1 MNGRTLFFRRLF
13 DYYKYQFKVLHAV
26 IDWTVALYIVLPAIA
41 FVIYQYI
48 DLMNGRGLLYEW
60 SEVAEWRWLYA
71 VCGLIM
77 FTGSIR
83 TFLMEA
89 DKVFLLQKKEI
100 IYQLKRYALLYS
112 FLVTMAKWL
121 LLFFIVL
128 PLISHFVHITFAE
141 STALLCY
148 LFGLHIFFLSLK
160 QDRIRKP
167 HSISR
172 WIGDILVR
180 AILFTGSA
188 ILIVLTQWHLLA
200 LFGILFLLFSVIRSL
215 KKTASF
221 TAFEAEVTEEKKSR
235 LALAGLVMMMSQEAG
250 MPKVKDRMRRK
261 PLLYR
266 NSKRIFKRRTICT
279 GYKELFFKVMLRN
292 SEYAR
297 QMYMLL
303 SAFTVL
309 IFVSPIWLKVI
320 ALLVYTGVCR
330 YILTLIFDKVMDAP
344 FLIGTDKE
352 SDEYYRARKSCI
364 NILHYAFAAC
374 CFLAAAVSLLFT

>member
-13 DYYKYQFKVLHAV
+13 DYYRYQFKVFHAV
-26 IDWTVALYIVLPAIA
+26 IDWTVALYIVLPALA

-48 DLMNGRGLLYEW
+48 DLMNGRGLFYEW
-60 SEVAEWRWLYA
+60 SEMMEWRWLYA
-71 VCGLIM
+71 VCVLIVC
-77 FTGSIR
+77 TGSIH

-100 IYQLKRYALLYS
+100 IYQLKQYALMYS
-112 FLVTMAKWL
+112 FLVTLAKWL

-128 PLISHFVHITFAE
+128 PFISHITLAE

-148 LFGLHIFFLSLK
+148 LFGLHTTFLALK

-167 HSISR
+167 RSISR
-172 WIGDILVR
+172 RI
-180 AILFTGSA
+180 AEILFRAVLFSGSA
-188 ILIVLTQWHLLA
+188 VLIVFTEWRLLA
-200 LFGILFLLFSVIRSL
+200 LIGILFLIFAFVRGW
-215 KKTASF
+215 KKTALFS
-221 TAFEAEVTEEKKSR
+221 AFEAEVTEEKKSR

-250 MPKVKDRMRRK
+250 IPKVKDRLRRR

-266 NSKRIFKRRTICT
+266 NSKRIFKRRTILT
-279 GYKELFFKVMLRN
+279 GYKELFFKVTLRN
-292 SEYAR
+292 GEYAR

-309 IFVSPIWLKVI
+309 IFVSPIWLKLI
-320 ALLVYTGVCR
+320 ALLVYTSVCR
-330 YILTLIFDKVMDAP
+330 YILTLIFDKVMDTP
-344 FLIGTDKE
+344 FLIGADKE

-364 NILHYAFAAC
+364 NTLHYAFAAF
-374 CFLAAAVSLLFT
+374 CFVAAAVSLLFT

>member
-1 MNGRTLFFRRLF
+1 MNGRTLFVRRLF
-13 DYYKYQFKVLHAV
+13 DYYRYQFKVLHAV
-26 IDWTVALYIVLPAIA
+26 IDWTVALYLVCRLLLEKKN
-41 FVIYQYI
+41 QYI

-71 VCGLIM
+71 VCVLIM

-112 FLVTMAKWL
+112 FLVTLAKWL
-121 LLFFIVL
+121 LLFFVVF
-128 PLISHFVHITFAE
+128 PLIRHSVHITFAE
-141 STALLCY
+141 SALLICY
-148 LFGLHIFFLSLK
+148 LFGLHMFFLSSK

-167 HSISR
+167 RPISR
-172 WIGDILVR
+172 WIGDISAR
-180 AILFTGSA
+180 AILFAGSA
-188 ILIVLTQWHLLA
+188 ILIVLTEWHLLA
-200 LFGILFLLFSVIRSL
+200 LLGILFLLFSAVRSL
-215 KKTASF
+215 KKTATF
-221 TAFEAEVTEEKKSR
+221 TAFEAEVTEEKKRR

-292 SEYAR
+292 GEYMR
-297 QMYMLL
+297 EMYMLL
-303 SAFTVL
+303 SAFTIL

-344 FLIGTDKE
+344 FLIGTDME

-364 NILHYAFAAC
+364 NTLHYAFAAC
-374 CFLAAAVSLLFT
+374 CFFAAAVSLLIT

>member
-128 PLISHFVHITFAE
+128 PLISHFVH
-141 STALLCY
+141 
-148 LFGLHIFFLSLK
+148 
-160 QDRIRKP
+160 
-167 HSISR
+167 
-172 WIGDILVR
+172 
-180 AILFTGSA
+180 
-188 ILIVLTQWHLLA
+188 
-200 LFGILFLLFSVIRSL
+200 
-215 KKTASF
+215 
-221 TAFEAEVTEEKKSR
+221 
-235 LALAGLVMMMSQEAG
+235 
-250 MPKVKDRMRRK
+250 
-261 PLLYR
+261 
-266 NSKRIFKRRTICT
+266 
-279 GYKELFFKVMLRN
+279 
-292 SEYAR
+292 
-297 QMYMLL
+297 
-303 SAFTVL
+303 
-309 IFVSPIWLKVI
+309 
-320 ALLVYTGVCR
+320 
-330 YILTLIFDKVMDAP
+330 
-344 FLIGTDKE
+344 
-352 SDEYYRARKSCI
+352 CI

>member
-71 VCGLIM
+71 VCVLIM

-112 FLVTMAKWL
+112 FLATLAKWL

-128 PLISHFVHITFAE
+128 PLISHSVLITFAE

-148 LFGLHIFFLSLK
+148 LFGLHIFFFILK
-160 QDRIRKP
+160 
-167 HSISR
+167 
-172 WIGDILVR
+172 
-180 AILFTGSA
+180 
-188 ILIVLTQWHLLA
+188 
-200 LFGILFLLFSVIRSL
+200 
-215 KKTASF
+215 
-221 TAFEAEVTEEKKSR
+221 
-235 LALAGLVMMMSQEAG
+235 
-250 MPKVKDRMRRK
+250 
-261 PLLYR
+261 
-266 NSKRIFKRRTICT
+266 
-279 GYKELFFKVMLRN
+279 
-292 SEYAR
+292 AR
-297 QMYMLL
+297 QDQK
-303 SAFTVL
+303 A
-309 IFVSPIWLKVI
+309 
-320 ALLVYTGVCR
+320 ALHFEMDWR
-330 YILTLIFDKVMDAP
+330 YPCQSYSFCWFCYPD
-344 FLIGTDKE
+344 
-352 SDEYYRARKSCI
+352 
-364 NILHYAFAAC
+364 
-374 CFLAAAVSLLFT
+374 CFY

>member
-1 MNGRTLFFRRLF
+1 MTVFIRQFKVIGHERAYALFRRLF

-128 PLISHFVHITFAE
+128 PLISHSVHITFAE
-141 STALLCY
+141 TTALLCY

-167 HSISR
+167 RSISR

-180 AILFTGSA
+180 AILFAGSA

-221 TAFEAEVTEEKKSR
+221 TAFEAEVTEEKK
-235 LALAGLVMMMSQEAG
+235 AGL
-250 MPKVKDRMRRK
+250 
-261 PLLYR
+261 PLQDL
-266 NSKRIFKRRTICT
+266 
-279 GYKELFFKVMLRN
+279 
-292 SEYAR
+292 
-297 QMYMLL
+297 
-303 SAFTVL
+303 
-309 IFVSPIWLKVI
+309 
-320 ALLVYTGVCR
+320 
-330 YILTLIFDKVMDAP
+330 
-344 FLIGTDKE
+344 
-352 SDEYYRARKSCI
+352 
-364 NILHYAFAAC
+364 
-374 CFLAAAVSLLFT
+374 

>member
-13 DYYKYQFKVLHAV
+13 DYYRYQFKVFHAV
-26 IDWTVALYIVLPAIA
+26 IDWTVALYIVLPALA

-48 DLMNGRGLLYEW
+48 DLMNGRGLFYEW
-60 SEVAEWRWLYA
+60 SEMMEWRWLYA
-71 VCGLIM
+71 VCVLIVC
-77 FTGSIR
+77 TGSIH

-100 IYQLKRYALLYS
+100 IYQLKQYALMYS
-112 FLVTMAKWL
+112 FLVTLAKWL

-128 PLISHFVHITFAE
+128 PFISHITLAE

-148 LFGLHIFFLSLK
+148 LFGLHTTFLALK

-167 HSISR
+167 RSISR
-172 WIGDILVR
+172 RI
-180 AILFTGSA
+180 AEILFRAVLFSGSA
-188 ILIVLTQWHLLA
+188 VLIVFTEWRLLA
-200 LFGILFLLFSVIRSL
+200 LIGILFLIFAFVRGW
-215 KKTASF
+215 KKTALFS
-221 TAFEAEVTEEKKSR
+221 AFEAEVTEEKKSR
-235 LALAGLVMMMSQEAG
+235 LALAGLVMMMMSQEAG
-250 MPKVKDRMRRK
+250 IPKVKDRLRRK

-266 NSKRIFKRRTICT
+266 NSKRIFKRRTILT
-279 GYKELFFKVMLRN
+279 GYKELFFKVTLRN
-292 SEYAR
+292 GEYAR

-309 IFVSPIWLKVI
+309 IFVSPIWLKLI

-330 YILTLIFDKVMDAP
+330 YILTLIFDKVMDTP
-344 FLIGTDKE
+344 FLIGADKE

-364 NILHYAFAAC
+364 NTLHYAFAVF
-374 CFLAAAVSLLFT
+374 CFVAAAVSLLFT

>member
-13 DYYKYQFKVLHAV
+13 DYYRYQFKVFHAV
-26 IDWTVALYIVLPAIA
+26 IDWTVALYIVLPALA

-48 DLMNGRGLLYEW
+48 DLMNGRGLFYKW
-60 SEVAEWRWLYA
+60 SEMMEWRWLYA
-71 VCGLIM
+71 VCVLIVC
-77 FTGSIR
+77 TGSIH

-100 IYQLKRYALLYS
+100 IYQLKQYALMYS
-112 FLVTMAKWL
+112 FLVTLAKWL

-128 PLISHFVHITFAE
+128 PFISHITLAE

-148 LFGLHIFFLSLK
+148 LFGLHTTFLALK

-167 HSISR
+167 RSISR
-172 WIGDILVR
+172 RI
-180 AILFTGSA
+180 AEILFRAVLFSGSA
-188 ILIVLTQWHLLA
+188 VLIVFTEWRLLA
-200 LFGILFLLFSVIRSL
+200 LIGILFLIFAFVRGW
-215 KKTASF
+215 KKTALFS
-221 TAFEAEVTEEKKSR
+221 AFEAEVTEEKKSR

-250 MPKVKDRMRRK
+250 IPKVKDRLRRK

-266 NSKRIFKRRTICT
+266 NSKRIFKRRTILT
-279 GYKELFFKVMLRN
+279 GYKELFFKVTLRN
-292 SEYAR
+292 GEYAR

-309 IFVSPIWLKVI
+309 IFVSPIWLKLI

-344 FLIGTDKE
+344 FLIGADKE

-364 NILHYAFAAC
+364 NTLHYAFAAF
-374 CFLAAAVSLLFT
+374 CFVAAAVSLLFT

>member
-128 PLISHFVHITFAE
+128 PLISHSVHITFAE

-167 HSISR
+167 RSISR

-180 AILFTGSA
+180 AIFFAGSA

-200 LFGILFLLFSVIRSL
+200 LFGILFLLFSVIGSL

-279 GYKELFFKVMLRN
+279 G
-292 SEYAR
+292 
-297 QMYMLL
+297 
-303 SAFTVL
+303 
-309 IFVSPIWLKVI
+309 
-320 ALLVYTGVCR
+320 
-330 YILTLIFDKVMDAP
+330 
-344 FLIGTDKE
+344 
-352 SDEYYRARKSCI
+352 
-364 NILHYAFAAC
+364 
-374 CFLAAAVSLLFT
+374 

>member
-13 DYYKYQFKVLHAV
+13 DYYRYQFKVFHAV
-26 IDWTVALYIVLPAIA
+26 IDWTVALYIVLPALA

-48 DLMNGRGLLYEW
+48 DLMNGRGLFYEW
-60 SEVAEWRWLYA
+60 SEMMEWRWLYA
-71 VCGLIM
+71 VCVLIVC
-77 FTGSIR
+77 TGSIH

-100 IYQLKRYALLYS
+100 IYQLKQYALMYS
-112 FLVTMAKWL
+112 FFVTLAKWL

-128 PLISHFVHITFAE
+128 PFISHITLAE

-148 LFGLHIFFLSLK
+148 LFGLHTTFLALK

-167 HSISR
+167 RSISR
-172 WIGDILVR
+172 RI
-180 AILFTGSA
+180 AEILFRAVLFSGSA
-188 ILIVLTQWHLLA
+188 VLIVFTEWRLLA
-200 LFGILFLLFSVIRSL
+200 LIGILFLIFAFVRGW
-215 KKTASF
+215 KKTALFS
-221 TAFEAEVTEEKKSR
+221 AFEAEVTEEKKSR
-235 LALAGLVMMMSQEAG
+235 LALAELVMMMSQEAG
-250 MPKVKDRMRRK
+250 IPKVKDRLRRK

-266 NSKRIFKRRTICT
+266 NSKRIFKRRTILT
-279 GYKELFFKVMLRN
+279 GYKELFFKVTLRN
-292 SEYAR
+292 GEYAR

-309 IFVSPIWLKVI
+309 IFVSPIWLKLI

-344 FLIGTDKE
+344 FLIGADKE

-364 NILHYAFAAC
+364 NTLHYAFTAF
-374 CFLAAAVSLLFT
+374 CFVAAAVSLLFT

>member
-13 DYYKYQFKVLHAV
+13 DYYRYQFKVFHAV
-26 IDWTVALYIVLPAIA
+26 IDWTVALYIVLPALA

-48 DLMNGRGLLYEW
+48 DLMNGRGLFYEW
-60 SEVAEWRWLYA
+60 SEMMEWRWLYA
-71 VCGLIM
+71 VCVLIVC
-77 FTGSIR
+77 TGSIH

-100 IYQLKRYALLYS
+100 IYQLKQYALMYS
-112 FLVTMAKWL
+112 FFVTLAKWL
-121 LLFFIVL
+121 LFFFIVL
-128 PLISHFVHITFAE
+128 PFISHITLAE

-148 LFGLHIFFLSLK
+148 LFGLHTTFLALK

-167 HSISR
+167 RSISR
-172 WIGDILVR
+172 RI
-180 AILFTGSA
+180 AEILFRAVLFSGSA
-188 ILIVLTQWHLLA
+188 VLIVFTEWRLLA
-200 LFGILFLLFSVIRSL
+200 LIGILFLIFAFVRGW
-215 KKTASF
+215 KKTALFS
-221 TAFEAEVTEEKKSR
+221 AFEAEVTEEKKSR

-250 MPKVKDRMRRK
+250 IPKVKDRLRRK

-266 NSKRIFKRRTICT
+266 NSKRIFKRRTILT
-279 GYKELFFKVMLRN
+279 GYKELFFKVTLRN
-292 SEYAR
+292 GEYAR

-309 IFVSPIWLKVI
+309 IFVSPIWLKLI

-344 FLIGTDKE
+344 FLIGADKE

-364 NILHYAFAAC
+364 NTLHYAFAAF
-374 CFLAAAVSLLFT
+374 CFVAAAVSLLFT

>member
-13 DYYKYQFKVLHAV
+13 DYYRYQFKVFHAV
-26 IDWTVALYIVLPAIA
+26 IDWTVALYIVLPALA

-48 DLMNGRGLLYEW
+48 DLMNGRGLFYEW
-60 SEVAEWRWLYA
+60 SEMMEWRWLYA
-71 VCGLIM
+71 VCVLIVC
-77 FTGSIR
+77 TGSIH

-100 IYQLKRYALLYS
+100 IYQLKQYALIYS
-112 FLVTMAKWL
+112 FLVTLAKWL

-128 PLISHFVHITFAE
+128 PFISHITLAE

-148 LFGLHIFFLSLK
+148 LFGLHTTFLALK

-167 HSISR
+167 RSISR
-172 WIGDILVR
+172 RI
-180 AILFTGSA
+180 AEILFRAVLFSGSA
-188 ILIVLTQWHLLA
+188 VLIVFTEWRLLA
-200 LFGILFLLFSVIRSL
+200 LIGILFLIFAFVRGW
-215 KKTASF
+215 KKTALFS
-221 TAFEAEVTEEKKSR
+221 AFEAEVTEEKKSR

-250 MPKVKDRMRRK
+250 IPKVKDRLRRK

-266 NSKRIFKRRTICT
+266 NSKRIFKRRTILT
-279 GYKELFFKVMLRN
+279 GYKELFFKVTLRN
-292 SEYAR
+292 GEYAR

-309 IFVSPIWLKVI
+309 IFVSPIWLKLI

-344 FLIGTDKE
+344 FLIGADKE

-364 NILHYAFAAC
+364 NTLHYAFAAF
-374 CFLAAAVSLLFT
+374 CFVAAAVSLLFT

>member
-1 MNGRTLFFRRLF
+1 MIGHERAYALFRRLF

-121 LLFFIVL
+121 LLFFIVF
-128 PLISHFVHITFAE
+128 PLISHSVHITFAE

-167 HSISR
+167 RSISR
-172 WIGDILVR
+172 WIGDIFVR
-180 AILFTGSA
+180 AIFFAGSA

-221 TAFEAEVTEEKKSR
+221 TAFEAEVTEEKK
-235 LALAGLVMMMSQEAG
+235 AGL
-250 MPKVKDRMRRK
+250 
-261 PLLYR
+261 PLQDL
-266 NSKRIFKRRTICT
+266 
-279 GYKELFFKVMLRN
+279 
-292 SEYAR
+292 
-297 QMYMLL
+297 
-303 SAFTVL
+303 
-309 IFVSPIWLKVI
+309 
-320 ALLVYTGVCR
+320 
-330 YILTLIFDKVMDAP
+330 
-344 FLIGTDKE
+344 
-352 SDEYYRARKSCI
+352 
-364 NILHYAFAAC
+364 
-374 CFLAAAVSLLFT
+374 

>member
-13 DYYKYQFKVLHAV
+13 DYYRYQFKVFHAV
-26 IDWTVALYIVLPAIA
+26 IDWTVALYIVLPALA

-48 DLMNGRGLLYEW
+48 DLMNGRGLFYEW
-60 SEVAEWRWLYA
+60 SEMMEWRWLYA
-71 VCGLIM
+71 VCVLIVC
-77 FTGSIR
+77 TGSIH

-100 IYQLKRYALLYS
+100 IYQLKQYALMYS
-112 FLVTMAKWL
+112 FLVTLAKWL

-128 PLISHFVHITFAE
+128 PFISHITLAE

-148 LFGLHIFFLSLK
+148 LFGLHTAFLALK

-167 HSISR
+167 RSISR
-172 WIGDILVR
+172 RI
-180 AILFTGSA
+180 AEILFRAVLFSGSA
-188 ILIVLTQWHLLA
+188 VLIVFTEWRLLA
-200 LFGILFLLFSVIRSL
+200 LIGILFLIFAFVRGW
-215 KKTASF
+215 KKTALFS
-221 TAFEAEVTEEKKSR
+221 AFEAEVTEEKKSR

-250 MPKVKDRMRRK
+250 IPKVKDRLRRK

-266 NSKRIFKRRTICT
+266 NSKRIFKRRTILT
-279 GYKELFFKVMLRN
+279 GYKELFFKVTLRN
-292 SEYAR
+292 GEYAR

-309 IFVSPIWLKVI
+309 IFVSPIWLKLI
-320 ALLVYTGVCR
+320 ALLVYTSVCR

-344 FLIGTDKE
+344 FLIGADKE

-364 NILHYAFAAC
+364 NTLHYAFAAF
-374 CFLAAAVSLLFT
+374 CFVAAAVSLLFT

>member
-1 MNGRTLFFRRLF
+1 MNGRTLFFRRLS
-13 DYYKYQFKVLHAV
+13 DYYRYQFKVFHAV
-26 IDWTVALYIVLPAIA
+26 IDWTVALYIVLPALA

-48 DLMNGRGLLYEW
+48 DFVNGRGLFYEW
-60 SEVAEWRWLYA
+60 SEMMEWRWLYA
-71 VCGLIM
+71 VCVLIVC
-77 FTGSIR
+77 TGSIH

-100 IYQLKRYALLYS
+100 IYQLKQYALMYS
-112 FLVTMAKWL
+112 FLVTLAKWL

-128 PLISHFVHITFAE
+128 PFISHSVHVTLAE

-148 LFGLHIFFLSLK
+148 LFGLHTFFLSLK
-160 QDRIRKP
+160 QDRTRKS

-172 WIGDILVR
+172 RI
-180 AILFTGSA
+180 AEILFRAVLFSGSA
-188 ILIVLTQWHLLA
+188 VLIVFTEWRLLA
-200 LFGILFLLFSVIRSL
+200 LIGILFLIFAFVRGW
-215 KKTASF
+215 KKTALFS
-221 TAFEAEVTEEKKSR
+221 AFEAEVTEEKKSR

-250 MPKVKDRMRRK
+250 IPKVKDRLRRK

-266 NSKRIFKRRTICT
+266 NSKRIFKRRTILT
-279 GYKELFFKVMLRN
+279 GYKELFFKVTLRN
-292 SEYAR
+292 GEYAR

-309 IFVSPIWLKVI
+309 IFVSPIWLKLI
-320 ALLVYTGVCR
+320 ALLVYTSVCR

-344 FLIGTDKE
+344 FLIGADKE

-364 NILHYAFAAC
+364 NTLHYAFAAF
-374 CFLAAAVSLLFT
+374 CFVAAAVSLLFT

>member
-13 DYYKYQFKVLHAV
+13 DYYRYQFKVFHAV
-26 IDWTVALYIVLPAIA
+26 IDWTVALYIVLPALA

-48 DLMNGRGLLYEW
+48 DLMNGRGLFYEW
-60 SEVAEWRWLYA
+60 SEMMEWRWLYA
-71 VCGLIM
+71 VCVLIVC
-77 FTGSIR
+77 TGSIH

-100 IYQLKRYALLYS
+100 IYQLKQYALMYS
-112 FLVTMAKWL
+112 FLVTLAKWL

-128 PLISHFVHITFAE
+128 PFISHITLAE

-148 LFGLHIFFLSLK
+148 LFGLHTTFLALK

-167 HSISR
+167 RSISR
-172 WIGDILVR
+172 RI
-180 AILFTGSA
+180 AEILFRAVLFSGSA
-188 ILIVLTQWHLLA
+188 VLIVFTEWRLLA
-200 LFGILFLLFSVIRSL
+200 LIGILFLIFAFVRGW
-215 KKTASF
+215 KKTALFS
-221 TAFEAEVTEEKKSR
+221 AFEAEVTEEKKSR

-250 MPKVKDRMRRK
+250 IPKVKDRLRRK

-266 NSKRIFKRRTICT
+266 NSKRIFKRRTILT
-279 GYKELFFKVMLRN
+279 GYKELFFKVTLRN
-292 SEYAR
+292 GEYAR

-309 IFVSPIWLKVI
+309 IFVSPIWLKLI

-344 FLIGTDKE
+344 FLIGADKE

-364 NILHYAFAAC
+364 NTLHYAFAAF
-374 CFLAAAVSLLFT
+374 CFVAAAVSLLFT

>member
-1 MNGRTLFFRRLF
+1 
-13 DYYKYQFKVLHAV
+13 
-26 IDWTVALYIVLPAIA
+26 
-41 FVIYQYI
+41 
-48 DLMNGRGLLYEW
+48 
-60 SEVAEWRWLYA
+60 
-71 VCGLIM
+71 
-77 FTGSIR
+77 
-83 TFLMEA
+83 
-89 DKVFLLQKKEI
+89 
-100 IYQLKRYALLYS
+100 
-112 FLVTMAKWL
+112 
-121 LLFFIVL
+121 
-128 PLISHFVHITFAE
+128 
-141 STALLCY
+141 
-148 LFGLHIFFLSLK
+148 
-160 QDRIRKP
+160 
-167 HSISR
+167 
-172 WIGDILVR
+172 
-180 AILFTGSA
+180 
-188 ILIVLTQWHLLA
+188 
-200 LFGILFLLFSVIRSL
+200 
-215 KKTASF
+215 
-221 TAFEAEVTEEKKSR
+221 
-235 LALAGLVMMMSQEAG
+235 MMMSQEAG

-266 NSKRIFKRRTICT
+266 NSKRIFKRRTNCT

-292 SEYAR
+292 GEYAR

>member
-13 DYYKYQFKVLHAV
+13 DYYRYQFKVFHAV
-26 IDWTVALYIVLPAIA
+26 IDWTVALYIVLPALA

-48 DLMNGRGLLYEW
+48 DLMNGRGLFYEW
-60 SEVAEWRWLYA
+60 SEMMEWRWLYA
-71 VCGLIM
+71 VCVLIVC
-77 FTGSIR
+77 TGSIH

-100 IYQLKRYALLYS
+100 IYQLKQYALMYS
-112 FLVTMAKWL
+112 FFVTLAKWL

-128 PLISHFVHITFAE
+128 PFISHITLAE

-148 LFGLHIFFLSLK
+148 LFGLHTTFLALK

-167 HSISR
+167 CSISR
-172 WIGDILVR
+172 RI
-180 AILFTGSA
+180 AEILFRAVLFSGSA
-188 ILIVLTQWHLLA
+188 VLIVFTEWRLLA
-200 LFGILFLLFSVIRSL
+200 LIGILFLIFAFVRGW
-215 KKTASF
+215 KKTALFS
-221 TAFEAEVTEEKKSR
+221 AFEAEVTEEKKSR
-235 LALAGLVMMMSQEAG
+235 LALAGLVMMSQEAG
-250 MPKVKDRMRRK
+250 IPKVKDRLRRK

-266 NSKRIFKRRTICT
+266 NSKRIFKRRTILT
-279 GYKELFFKVMLRN
+279 GYKELFFKVTLRN
-292 SEYAR
+292 GEYAR

-309 IFVSPIWLKVI
+309 IFVSPIWLKLI

-344 FLIGTDKE
+344 FLIGADKE

-364 NILHYAFAAC
+364 NTLHYAFAAF
-374 CFLAAAVSLLFT
+374 CFVAAAVSLLFT